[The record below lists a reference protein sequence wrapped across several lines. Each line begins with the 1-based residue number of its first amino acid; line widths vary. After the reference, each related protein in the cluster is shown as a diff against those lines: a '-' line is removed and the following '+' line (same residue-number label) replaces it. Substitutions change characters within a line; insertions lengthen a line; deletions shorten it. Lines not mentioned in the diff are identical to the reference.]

1 MLPGSDTRKAVELA
15 GTRDSSCFGDVARKG
30 VEALTWVVGLHCC
43 CLASVKCDVAGAHSL
58 AKPLVAWARHSLVK
72 ADEHFGVWLQ
82 LSIDIEYA
90 STLLFLIGHFS
101 IVAPSDFDGD
111 FAISAKVPS
120 KMVKDYNSEKA
131 SS

>member
-1 MLPGSDTRKAVELA
+1 M
-15 GTRDSSCFGDVARKG
+15 
-30 VEALTWVVGLHCC
+30 
-43 CLASVKCDVAGAHSL
+43 
-58 AKPLVAWARHSLVK
+58 VK

-90 STLLFLIGHFS
+90 STLLFLIGRFS

-111 FAISAKVPS
+111 FAISAMVPS